1 MNSILYGNL
10 RLEVSGRAGSRV
22 DRLARRPLLGLL
34 PRLRQAP
41 MSVPA
46 RPAGRDEQ
54 LDVVRRAVQARRP
67 VGLFGTCGYG
77 KTTLLRYVAATAET
91 EAFAEGGVY
100 LQAGPG
106 GLRDL
111 LHRLVGEL
119 YTADQ
124 PVKLTPDQCAEIL
137 SQVDALVVADDVTL
151 SRGQADYLQS
161 VLPGC
166 SVLLSSQ
173 HPVLGQDDSHQL
185 TGLPDDAALQLVIDD
200 LGRPLSADEVADV
213 RRLIAAIDGQP
224 LRLRQATALVRDNRQ
239 SFAALA
245 DATERDPEA
254 LDRLNLDALA
264 HRYRRALGILAL
276 AAGAL
281 LPSGLVAA
289 MGGIAEI
296 GECLSLLHRRGLAE
310 RQHDQY
316 GLPVC
321 KAKRYRE
328 MLFKDVHHAAAL
340 RELTSWLTAANP
352 AAPDSIRAA
361 SAAVSIAG
369 WAAEGSDWTGVIE
382 MVRVAEPILT
392 LAGHWEASRQAL
404 THGLH
409 AAVAAG
415 DHLSEALFS
424 HQQGTLALCLDEL
437 TSAHQLLSHA
447 LQLRELHGDHEG
459 AAATRHNLE
468 ILQPPAAAKPTKR
481 PPRNLRRLLAVT
493 GSATL
498 AVLAITAGVVKT
510 LPTAPTAAHPSIS
523 APSPMPSSSP
533 TTRHHHHRKH
543 GGSGT
548 GNGGHTGGSQGTG
561 GGSTLTPPPPPPPSS
576 PPLKPPVLEPVTFG
590 PVDFTGGHG
599 AALPEVVRNPNTR
612 PLRITSAQTATP
624 YTIAADPCQAHP
636 IPAHGSCSITV
647 QFTPADFGASAQIL
661 TVDSAAGTS
670 ATQLTGTGDVVLT
683 VTITGKASGS
693 GSVSDGNAISC
704 PSVFCSEQITK
715 QVTLT
720 LTATV
725 TPDSGDYFSGW
736 GGNCQGSENSPTCQL
751 TITADANVSADFEPG

>member
-1 MNSILYGNL
+1 MSSIFYGNL

-22 DRLARRPLLGLL
+22 ERLAHRPPPGLL
-34 PRLRQAP
+34 PRLREP
-41 MSVPA
+41 PRGVPA
-46 RPAGRDEQ
+46 RPVGRDEQ
-54 LDVVRRAVQARRP
+54 LDVVRRAVQTRRP
-67 VGLFGTCGYG
+67 IGLFGTCGYG

-185 TGLPDDAALQLVIDD
+185 TGLPDDAALQMVIDD
-200 LGRPLSADEVADV
+200 LGRPLSADEVADA
-213 RRLIAAIDGQP
+213 RRLIHAVDGQP
-224 LRLRQATALVRDNRQ
+224 LRLRQATALVREDGR
-239 SFAALA
+239 SLAALA
-245 DATERDPEA
+245 DANERDPEA
-254 LDRLNLDALA
+254 LDLLGVDALA
-264 HRYRRALGILAL
+264 QRYRHALAILAL

-310 RQHDQY
+310 QQHNQY

-321 KAKRYRE
+321 IAGRYRE
-328 MLFKDVHHAAAL
+328 MLFKDFHHASAL

-361 SAAVSIAG
+361 SAAVAIAG
-369 WAAEGSDWTGVIE
+369 WAAEGSGWPEVIE
-382 MVRVAEPILT
+382 VVRVAEPILT

-404 THGLH
+404 THGLR

-437 TSAHQLLSHA
+437 TSAHQLLTHA
-447 LQLRELHGDHEG
+447 LQLREQHGDDEG
-459 AAATRHNLE
+459 AAVTRHNLE
-468 ILQPPAAAKPTKR
+468 ILQPSAAPKHATPRR
-481 PPRNLRRLLAVT
+481 PRSLRRLLAVA
-493 GSATL
+493 GSGTL

-510 LPTAPTAAHPSIS
+510 LPSSPTAAHPTSTPS
-523 APSPMPSSSP
+523 ATPSSSP
-533 TTRHHHHRKH
+533 TLSQHHHHHGKH
-543 GGSGT
+543 GGFG
-548 GNGGHTGGSQGTG
+548 QGTG
-561 GGSTLTPPPPPPPSS
+561 GNTGGSPSGGGTPTSAPPPITF
-576 PPLKPPVLEPVTFG
+576 KPPDLQPVNFG

-599 AALPEVVRNPNTR
+599 TALPEVVRNPNSR
-612 PLRITSAQTATP
+612 QLRITGAQTATP
-624 YTIAADPCQAHP
+624 YTITADPCLAHA
-636 IPAHGSCSITV
+636 IPPQGSCTITV
-647 QFTPADFGASAQIL
+647 EFTPVSFGANAQVL
-661 TVDSAAGTS
+661 AVDSAAGSST
-670 ATQLTGTGDVVLT
+670 TQL
-683 VTITGKASGS
+683 SGS
-693 GSVSDGNAISC
+693 GDAILSISVTGPGSVTAGNSVC
-704 PSVFCSEQITK
+704 PVQCSVQITEPGT
-715 QVTLT
+715 VTLT
-720 LTATV
+720 ASAN
-725 TPDSGDYFSGW
+725 SGYYFHGW
-736 GGNCQGSENSPTCQL
+736 GQGCLGAEVDSTCQL
-751 TITADANVSADFEPG
+751 TVDGDVSVSADFGEG

>member
-1 MNSILYGNL
+1 MSGILYGNF
-10 RLEVSGRAGSRV
+10 RLEVSGGAGSRV
-22 DRLARRPLLGLL
+22 DRLAQRAPPGLL
-34 PRLRQAP
+34 PRPRRAP
-41 MSVPA
+41 ERAPA
-46 RPAGRDEQ
+46 GPAGRGEQ
-54 LDVVRRAVQARRP
+54 LDVVRRAVAARRP
-67 VGLFGTCGYG
+67 VGFFGTCGYG
-77 KTTLLRYVAATAET
+77 KTTLLRYVAASAVPVG
-91 EAFAEGGVY
+91 FAQPGVY

-106 GLRDL
+106 RLRDL

-124 PVKLTPDQCAEIL
+124 PVKLTPDQCADVL
-137 SQVDALVVADDVTL
+137 SQVQALIALDDVALTP
-151 SRGQADYLQS
+151 GQADYLQS
-161 VLPGC
+161 VLSGC
-166 SVLLSSQ
+166 NLVLSSR
-173 HPVLGQDDSHQL
+173 HPVLGEDDSHQL
-185 TGLPDDAALQLVIDD
+185 TGLPDDAALRLVIYD
-200 LGRPLSADEVADV
+200 LGRPLSASEMADV
-213 RRLIAAIDGQP
+213 RRLIDAIDGQP

-245 DATERDPEA
+245 SATERDPEA
-254 LDRLNLDALA
+254 LDRLGVDALGQ
-264 HRYRRALGILAL
+264 RYRRALGILAL
-276 AAGAL
+276 AGGAL

-289 MGGIAEI
+289 MGGVAEI

-310 RQHDQY
+310 QQNDQY

-321 KAKRYRE
+321 KAERYRE

-361 SAAVSIAG
+361 SAAVAIAG
-369 WAAEGSDWTGVIE
+369 WAAEGSDWAGVIE
-382 MVRVAEPILT
+382 VVRVAEPILT
-392 LAGHWEASRQAL
+392 LAGHWQASRQAL

-437 TSAHQLLSHA
+437 TSAHQLLTHA
-447 LQLRELHGDHEG
+447 LRLREQHGDHEG
-459 AAATRHNLE
+459 TEVTRHNLE
-468 ILQPPAAAKPTKR
+468 ILQPPAAPKPTKR
-481 PPRNLRRLLAVT
+481 PPRNLRKLLTVA

-510 LPTAPTAAHPSIS
+510 LPSSPTAAHPSTS
-523 APSPMPSSSP
+523 APSPTPSASP
-533 TTRHHHHRKH
+533 TIRHHHHHGKH

-548 GNGGHTGGSQGTG
+548 GSGGNIGGSQGTAG
-561 GGSTLTPPPPPPPSS
+561 GGTATPPPPPPP
-576 PPLKPPVLEPVTFG
+576 LKPPALQPVNFG
-590 PVDFTGGHG
+590 LVDFTGGHG
-599 AALPEVVRNPNTR
+599 ATLPEIVRNPNTR
-612 PLRITSAQTATP
+612 PLRITGAQTGTP
-624 YTIAADPCQAHP
+624 YAITADACLAHP
-636 IPAHGSCSITV
+636 IPPHGSCTITV
-647 QFTPADFGASAQIL
+647 QFTPAGLGASAQIL

-693 GSVSDGNAISC
+693 GSVSDGNAINC
-704 PSVFCSEQITK
+704 PSVSCSEQITK
-715 QVTLT
+715 PVTLT

-725 TPDSGDYFSGW
+725 TADSGDYFSGW
-736 GGNCQGSENSPTCQL
+736 GGNCQGSGNSPTCQL

>member
-1 MNSILYGNL
+1 
-10 RLEVSGRAGSRV
+10 
-22 DRLARRPLLGLL
+22 
-34 PRLRQAP
+34 
-41 MSVPA
+41 
-46 RPAGRDEQ
+46 
-54 LDVVRRAVQARRP
+54 
-67 VGLFGTCGYG
+67 
-77 KTTLLRYVAATAET
+77 
-91 EAFAEGGVY
+91 
-100 LQAGPG
+100 
-106 GLRDL
+106 L

-124 PVKLTPDQCAEIL
+124 PIKLTPDQCAEIL
-137 SQVDALVVADDVTL
+137 GRVHALVAADDVTL
-151 SRGQADYLQS
+151 TRGQADYLQS

-166 SVLLSSQ
+166 GVLLSSQ
-173 HPVLGQDDSHQL
+173 HPVLSQDDSHQL
-185 TGLPDDAALQLVIDD
+185 TGLPADAALQLVIDD
-200 LGRPLSADEVADV
+200 LGRPLSADEMADV
-213 RRLIAAIDGQP
+213 RRLIDAVDGQP
-224 LRLRQATALVRDNRQ
+224 LLLRQATTLVREGRQ

-245 DATERDPEA
+245 SATERDPGA
-254 LDRLNLDALA
+254 LDRMGVDALA
-264 HRYRRALGILAL
+264 QRYRRALGILAL
-276 AAGAL
+276 AGGAL
-281 LPSGLVAA
+281 LPSGLVAV

-310 RQHDQY
+310 HQHDQY

-321 KAKRYRE
+321 KAERYRE

-340 RELTSWLTAANP
+340 RELTSWLTTANP

-361 SAAVSIAG
+361 SAAVAIAG
-369 WAAEGSDWTGVIE
+369 WAAEGSDWMGVIE
-382 MVRVAEPILT
+382 VVRVAEPILT

-437 TSAHQLLSHA
+437 TSAHQLLTHA
-447 LQLRELHGDHEG
+447 LLLREQHGDPEG

-468 ILQPPAAAKPTKR
+468 ILQPPAAPKPANPQR
-481 PPRNLRRLLAVT
+481 PRSLRRLLAVA

-523 APSPMPSSSP
+523 APSPTPSSSA
-533 TTRHHHHRKH
+533 TTRHHHHGKH
-543 GGSGT
+543 GRSGT
-548 GNGGHTGGSQGTG
+548 DSGGNIGGSQGTAG
-561 GGSTLTPPPPPPPSS
+561 GGTATQPPTSPPPP
-576 PPLKPPVLEPVTFG
+576 PPLKPPVLEPVNFG
-590 PVDFTGGHG
+590 PVDFTGGQG
-599 AALPEVVRNPNTR
+599 ATLLEIVRNPNSR
-612 PLRITSAQTATP
+612 PLRITSAQTGTP
-624 YTIAADPCQAHP
+624 YTIAADPCQAQP
-636 IPAHGSCSITV
+636 IPAHGSCTIRV
-647 QFTPADFGASAQIL
+647 QFTPAGFGTSAQIL

-670 ATQLTGTGDVVLT
+670 ATQLTGTGDVVLN

-704 PSVFCSEQITK
+704 PSVSCSEQITK

-736 GGNCQGSENSPTCQL
+736 GGNCQGSGNSPTCQL
-751 TITADANVSADFEPG
+751 TITADASVSADFEPG

>member
-22 DRLARRPLLGLL
+22 DRLAHRSPLGLL

-41 MSVPA
+41 RSVPA

-54 LDVVRRAVQARRP
+54 LDVVRRAVQAQRP

-77 KTTLLRYVAATAET
+77 KTTLLRYAAATAET
-91 EAFAEGGVY
+91 ETFAEGGVY

-124 PVKLTPDQCAEIL
+124 PVKLTPDQCTEIL
-137 SQVDALVVADDVTL
+137 SQVHALVVADDVTL

-173 HPVLGQDDSHQL
+173 YPVLGQDDSHQL
-185 TGLPDDAALQLVIDD
+185 TGLPDDAALQMVIND
-200 LGRPLSADEVADV
+200 LGRSLSADEVADV
-213 RRLIAAIDGQP
+213 RRLMDAIDGQP
-224 LRLRQATALVRDNRQ
+224 LRLRQATALVRENRQ

-245 DATERDPEA
+245 DATERDPKA
-254 LDRLNLDALA
+254 LDRLGVDALA
-264 HRYRRALGILAL
+264 HRYRRALAILAL

-281 LPSGLVAA
+281 LPSGLIAA

-310 RQHDQY
+310 QQHDQY

-321 KAKRYRE
+321 KAERYRE
-328 MLFKDVHHAAAL
+328 MLFKDVHHDAAL

-361 SAAVSIAG
+361 SAAVAIAG

-382 MVRVAEPILT
+382 VVRVAEPILT

-404 THGLH
+404 TQGLH
-409 AAVAAG
+409 AAVAVG
-415 DHLSEALFS
+415 DHFSEALFS

-437 TSAHQLLSHA
+437 TSAHQLLTHA
-447 LQLRELHGDHEG
+447 LLLREQHGDHEG

-468 ILQPPAAAKPTKR
+468 ILQPSAVLKPAKR

-510 LPTAPTAAHPSIS
+510 LPAAPTAAHSTIS
-523 APSPMPSSSP
+523 TPSPTPSASP
-533 TTRHHHHRKH
+533 TVRHHHHKH

-548 GNGGHTGGSQGTG
+548 GSGGDIGGSQGTSG
-561 GGSTLTPPPPPPPSS
+561 GGTSTPPPPP
-576 PPLKPPVLEPVTFG
+576 
-590 PVDFTGGHG
+590 
-599 AALPEVVRNPNTR
+599 
-612 PLRITSAQTATP
+612 AQTAGP
-624 YTIAADPCQAHP
+624 GAGELRPRELHRQARRDAA
-636 IPAHGSCSITV
+636 
-647 QFTPADFGASAQIL
+647 
-661 TVDSAAGTS
+661 
-670 ATQLTGTGDVVLT
+670 
-683 VTITGKASGS
+683 
-693 GSVSDGNAISC
+693 
-704 PSVFCSEQITK
+704 
-715 QVTLT
+715 
-720 LTATV
+720 
-725 TPDSGDYFSGW
+725 
-736 GGNCQGSENSPTCQL
+736 
-751 TITADANVSADFEPG
+751 

>member
-10 RLEVSGRAGSRV
+10 RLEVHGRAGSRV
-22 DRLARRPLLGLL
+22 DRLAGRPPPGLL

-41 MSVPA
+41 GSVPA

-54 LDVVRRAVQARRP
+54 LDVVRRAVQAQRP

-77 KTTLLRYVAATAET
+77 KTTVLRYVAATAET

-106 GLRDL
+106 GLPDL
-111 LHRLVGEL
+111 LHRLIGEL

-137 SQVDALVVADDVTL
+137 SQVHALVVADDVRLT
-151 SRGQADYLQS
+151 RGQADYLQS

-173 HPVLGQDDSHQL
+173 YPVLGQDDSHQL
-185 TGLPDDAALQLVIDD
+185 TGLPDDAALQMVIDD
-200 LGRPLSADEVADV
+200 LGRPLSAEEMADV
-213 RRLIAAIDGQP
+213 RRLIGAIDGQP
-224 LRLRQATALVRDNRQ
+224 LHLRQATALVRVGRQ

-245 DATERDPEA
+245 SAAERDPEA
-254 LDRLNLDALA
+254 LDRLGVDALA
-264 HRYRRALGILAL
+264 QRYRRALAVLAL

-281 LPSGLVAA
+281 LPSGLVAV

-310 RQHDQY
+310 QQHDQY

-321 KAKRYRE
+321 KAERYRE

-340 RELTSWLTAANP
+340 RELTGWLTTANP

-361 SAAVSIAG
+361 SAAVAIAG

-382 MVRVAEPILT
+382 VVRVAEPILT

-437 TSAHQLLSHA
+437 TSAHQLLTRA
-447 LQLRELHGDHEG
+447 LLLREQHGDHEG

-468 ILQPPAAAKPTKR
+468 ILQPPAAPKR
-481 PPRNLRRLLAVT
+481 AMRRRPRSLRGLLTVAASVI
-493 GSATL
+493 L
-498 AVLAITAGVVKT
+498 AALAITAGVVKT
-510 LPTAPTAAHPSIS
+510 LPSSSTAAHSTAS
-523 APSPMPSSSP
+523 TSSP
-533 TTRHHHHRKH
+533 TPSLSPTIRHHHHHHHH
-543 GGSGT
+543 GKPKAAGST
-548 GNGGHTGGSQGTG
+548 AGNPGGSQGPVG
-561 GGSTLTPPPPPPPSS
+561 GGTSTPVPPR
-576 PPLKPPVLEPVTFG
+576 PPVLQAGKFG
-590 PVDFTGGHG
+590 TVDITKGQP
-599 AALPEVVRNPNTR
+599 ATTQDITVRNPNTK
-612 PLRITSAQTATP
+612 PLTITGAQTAAP
-624 YTIAADPCQAHP
+624 YSITGDSCLGGL
-636 IPAHGSCSITV
+636 IPAQSTCTISV
-647 QFTPADFGASAQIL
+647 QFAPTTLGPNTQNL
-661 TVDSAAGTS
+661 TVGSTEGP
-670 ATQLTGTGDVVLT
+670 ATTKLSGTGDVELT
-683 VTITGKASGS
+683 ILVYKKGM
-693 GSVSDGNAISC
+693 GSVTVGNSVPCTLKCTVPVTGAVMLSAA
-704 PSVFCSEQITK
+704 PSSQEMVFDNWAGAC
-715 QVTLT
+715 
-720 LTATV
+720 AGTV
-725 TPDSGDYFSGW
+725 
-736 GGNCQGSENSPTCQL
+736 NTCQL
-751 TITADANVSADFEPG
+751 TPSTDSTVSATFGPANPGS